1 MDKIDKDLQLKFTQT
16 ALNSWINGWIDA
28 TGEYFFEI
36 CTNKKSNKKIIE
48 YMNVMTDNN
57 LLRKKVFDNIF
68 LRYNF
73 IYDIDNDAIIPC

>member
-1 MDKIDKDLQLKFTQT
+1 
-16 ALNSWINGWIDA
+16 
-28 TGEYFFEI
+28 
-36 CTNKKSNKKIIE
+36 
-48 YMNVMTDNN
+48 MNVMTDNN

>member
-1 MDKIDKDLQLKFTQT
+1 MPDLVCI
-16 ALNSWINGWIDA
+16 LNTSDQ
-28 TGEYFFEI
+28 YFFEI
-36 CTNKKSNKKIIE
+36 CTNKRSNKKIIE